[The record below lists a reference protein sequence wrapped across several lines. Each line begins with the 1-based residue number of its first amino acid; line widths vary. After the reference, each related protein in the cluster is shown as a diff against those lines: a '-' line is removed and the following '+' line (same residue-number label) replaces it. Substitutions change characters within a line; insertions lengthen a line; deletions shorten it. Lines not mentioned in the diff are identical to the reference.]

1 MSIAGIL
8 TAAASGL
15 ATATQGSLA
24 TLQAA
29 LTAGGTAGAKQFA
42 AGQGLD
48 GIAKVRTWPGGW
60 TVGAHAGNVFECL
73 KQGWIAP
80 WRWVLVQVDPRLV
93 VAVMHDALSI
103 GTAPHCRIPINQ
115 SGCQRLADEIGRTI
129 GQKLLMPT
137 PKISD
142 AVHLHAAQGNG
153 RAVGM
158 VSIWTDPTEPPGP
171 PGQSKYRGQDVGQW
185 LRQQERIKK
194 AVAAA
199 GGYPGSG
206 VLSTVGKDVTL
217 SPRITDHAVP
227 GDSSGEGTGAKMEIY
242 GWHTAQVPVP
252 APSNGPYAPQL
263 EPALRLVGWPGV
275 QQGESTVHVDMDNGR
290 TGHGGFW
297 DYSST
302 LRLVADDCLLDGRP
316 AKLTAVYTSQPELV
330 YCFGAAT
337 KRAIPARYP
346 LVPPLAFPP

>member
-1 MSIAGIL
+1 MSLAGII
-8 TAAASGL
+8 AAAGAGL
-15 ATATQGSLA
+15 AAATQGSLA
-24 TLQAA
+24 TLQTA
-29 LTAGGTAGAKQFA
+29 LNAGGLAGAKQFA

-48 GIAKVRTWPGGW
+48 GIAKVKGWPGGW
-60 TVGAHAGNVFECL
+60 TATAHAANVFECL

-115 SGCQRLADEIGRTI
+115 SGCQRLADEIGRAI

-153 RAVGM
+153 RAVDM
-158 VSIWTDPTEPPGP
+158 VSIWTDPTEPPPP
-171 PGQSKYRGQDVGQW
+171 PGSNTKYQGQNVAQW
-185 LRQQERIKK
+185 LRQQERVKK

-199 GGYPGSG
+199 GGYPAAG
-206 VLSTVGKDVTL
+206 VVSTVGKDVTL
-217 SPRITDHAVP
+217 SPRITDHAVV
-227 GDSSGEGTGAKMEIY
+227 GDASGESVGPKMEIY
-242 GWHTAQVPVP
+242 GWHTRQAN
-252 APSNGPYAPQL
+252 STPQL
-263 EPALRLVGWPGV
+263 QAALKACGWLGV
-275 QQGESTVHVDMDNGR
+275 QQPESTVHGDMDNGR

-302 LRLVADDCLLDGRP
+302 LRLVADDCILDGKP
-316 AKLTAVYTSQPELV
+316 AKLTQVYTSQPELV
-330 YCFGAAT
+330 YCFGALP
-337 KRAIPARYP
+337 KRPIPARYP
-346 LVPPLAFPP
+346 LVAPLPFPP